1 MAPSRPSTHPGWVVS
16 VPSGGDTHRVSEQR
30 TPARP
35 QAVVLPVLIL
45 LGVMW
50 LLELVDLIIP
60 VEFDYLG
67 ISSRDFAGLVGIPLA
82 PFLHGGFEHL
92 LANTLPFL
100 ILGSLVAWRARGR
113 FWSVAVVIIVL
124 GGAAVW
130 LLAPS
135 DTITIGASGMVFGFL
150 GYLLVL
156 GVITR
161 RWVDILVAVGV
172 LLLYGSLLMG
182 ATPFG
187 VPAGVSWLAHLTG
200 FVAGVAA
207 AVITTASDRRRQPA

>member
-1 MAPSRPSTHPGWVVS
+1 MVGRPWLVPGARGS
-16 VPSGGDTHRVSEQR
+16 DTRTVSEQR
-30 TPARP
+30 APA
-35 QAVVLPVLIL
+35 QAPRVVLPVVVL
-45 LGVMW
+45 LAAMW
-50 LLELVDLIIP
+50 VLEFVDLILP
-60 VEFDYLG
+60 VELDYLG
-67 ISSRDFAGLVGIPLA
+67 ISSREVSGLIGIPLA

-130 LLAPS
+130 LLAPGN
-135 DTITIGASGMVFGFL
+135 TITIGASGMVFGFL

-156 GVITR
+156 GIITR

-172 LLLYGSLLMG
+172 LLIYGSLLMG

-200 FVAGVAA
+200 FAAGVAA
-207 AVITTASDRRRQPA
+207 AFLTTTTDRSRQVA

>member
-1 MAPSRPSTHPGWVVS
+1 MVCEGD
-16 VPSGGDTHRVSEQR
+16 GGDTRCVSEQR
-30 TPARP
+30 APVRP
-35 QAVVLPVLIL
+35 QPVVLPVLVL
-45 LGVMW
+45 LAVMW
-50 LLELVDLIIP
+50 VFEIVDLIIP

-67 ISSRDFAGLVGIPLA
+67 ISSREFAGLIGIPLA

-113 FWSVAVVIIVL
+113 FWSVAVLIIVL

-187 VPAGVSWLAHLTG
+187 VPEGVSWLAHLTG
-200 FVAGVAA
+200 FAAGVAA
-207 AVITTASDRRRQPA
+207 AVITTASDRRREPA

>member
-1 MAPSRPSTHPGWVVS
+1 MRVTDTSWWVVCEGD
-16 VPSGGDTHRVSEQR
+16 GGDTRCVSEQR
-30 TPARP
+30 AAVRP
-35 QAVVLPVLIL
+35 QTVVLPVLVL

-50 LLELVDLIIP
+50 VFEIVDLIIP

-67 ISSRDFAGLVGIPLA
+67 ISSREFAGLIGIPLA

-113 FWSVAVVIIVL
+113 FWSVAVLIIVL

-156 GVITR
+156 GVLTR

-187 VPAGVSWLAHLTG
+187 VPEGVSWLAHLTG
-200 FVAGVAA
+200 FAAGVAA
-207 AVITTASDRRRQPA
+207 AVITTASDRRREPA